1 MGVLSDCMMVEPGAC
16 QNYLGNHNYFLLP
29 WTTNILCVWG
39 DYGDYGGELAH
50 HGVEREAFEHDYG
63 ASYDFGHYGGGF
75 EYDTGFDY
83 Y

>member
-1 MGVLSDCMMVEPGAC
+1 MRRNDDYSSDYAFDVSDSVGHPHLA
-16 QNYLGNHNYFLLP
+16 
-29 WTTNILCVWG
+29 
-39 DYGDYGGELAH
+39 DYTLDNRDYRDYGGELAH
-50 HGVEREAFEHDYG
+50 HGVEREAFENDYG